1 MSTTQL
7 NVRVSTEVEAA
18 IDAKRVTLATGL
30 GRIPSR
36 SEIVRL
42 ALEAFLGVKIEPEG
56 EDARTSKA
64 SSRNAPSAS
73 RRRKA

>member
-56 EDARTSKA
+56 EDTRTSEG
-64 SSRNAPSAS
+64 AS
-73 RRRKA
+73 RKVPSTSRKRKA